1 MREGESAEKGILS
14 EEARNLAGFLPRFED
29 AYRRLN
35 RREFI
40 SPDPLEKLYLFDT
53 VEEREVVG
61 LAVSSIAYGRVAQI
75 LRNADRLLTVMGPS
89 PRSFLLK
96 TSAGELSRLLGG
108 FRHRFTSGGEMAS
121 FLAGIGKTL
130 RKYGRLESFFED
142 CLSRSGDILGGA
154 ALFSGGI
161 RAGGGLGKSFLLPSP
176 EDGSA
181 CKRLFL
187 FFKWMVRSDGVDP
200 GGWKILGPENLVFP
214 MDVHMF
220 RMCSCLGLTK
230 RKSPDLKT
238 ALEVTGL
245 FRQFVPE
252 DPVKYDFVLTRFGI
266 RREMDAKAFVSM
278 CLEGDELW
286 KERERTVE

>member
-1 MREGESAEKGILS
+1 MRPQKIEIQSD
-14 EEARNLAGFLPRFED
+14 EAWSLAGFLPRFED
-29 AYRRLN
+29 AYRRWN

-53 VEEREVVG
+53 IEEREVVG

-75 LRNADRLLTVMGPS
+75 LRSADRLLSVMGAS
-89 PRSFLLK
+89 PRSFLLE
-96 TSAGELSRLLGG
+96 TSAGELSCRLGR
-108 FRHRFTSGGEMAS
+108 FRHRFTSGNEMAS
-121 FLAGIGKTL
+121 FLAGIGAVL
-130 RKYGRLESFFED
+130 RKFGSVESFFGD
-142 CLSRSGDILGGA
+142 CLRRSGDLLGGT
-154 ALFSGGI
+154 ALFSEGI
-161 RAGGGLGKSFLLPSP
+161 RSGGDLGKSFLLPSP
-176 EDGSA
+176 GDGSA

-187 FFKWMVRSDGVDP
+187 FLKWMVRSDGVDP

-230 RKSPDLKT
+230 RKRADLKT

-245 FRQFVPE
+245 FRRFVPE

-266 RREMDAKAFVSM
+266 RREMDEKAFVNT

-286 KERERTVE
+286 REKE

>member
-1 MREGESAEKGILS
+1 VRRLKKENVLSA
-14 EEARNLAGFLPRFED
+14 EARNLAGFLPRFED
-29 AYRRLN
+29 VYRRMN

-40 SPDPLEKLYLFDT
+40 SPDPLEKLYLYDT

-75 LRNADRLLTVMGPS
+75 LRNADRLLSVMGPS
-89 PRSFLLK
+89 PRSFLME
-96 TSAGELSRLLGG
+96 TPAGVLSRLLGG
-108 FRHRFTSGGEMAS
+108 FRHRFTSGNEMVS
-121 FLAGIGKTL
+121 FLAGIGKIL
-130 RKYGRLESFFED
+130 REYGRLEYFFQD
-142 CLSRSGDILGGA
+142 CLNRTGDFLDGA

-161 RAGGGLGKSFLLPSP
+161 RARGGLGKSFLLPSP
-176 EDGSA
+176 GDGSA

-187 FFKWMVRSDGVDP
+187 FLKWMVRSDEVDP
-200 GGWKILGPENLVFP
+200 GGWKVLGPETLVFP

-230 RKSPDLKT
+230 RKTPDLKT

-245 FRQFVPE
+245 FRKYIPE

-266 RREMDAKAFVSM
+266 RSEMDAKAFVKT

-286 KERERTVE
+286 KEKDRTGE

>member
-1 MREGESAEKGILS
+1 MRPPNNDILS
-14 EEARNLAGFLPRFED
+14 EEAQNLAGFLPRFED
-29 AYRRLN
+29 AYSRLN

-53 VEEREVVG
+53 VEEREVVA

-108 FRHRFTSGGEMAS
+108 FRHRFTSGDEMAS
-121 FLAGIGKTL
+121 FLAGIGEVL
-130 RKYGRLESFFED
+130 REFGRLETYFED
-142 CLSRSGDILGGA
+142 CLRRSGDFLGGA

-161 RAGGGLGKSFLLPSP
+161 RGAGGLGKSFLLPSP
-176 EDGSA
+176 DDGSA

-187 FFKWMVRSDGVDP
+187 FLKWMVRSDGVDP

-230 RKSPDLKT
+230 RKSPDMKT

-245 FRQFVPE
+245 FRLFLPE

-266 RREMDAKAFVSM
+266 RREMDAKAFVNT

-286 KERERTVE
+286 REKERRGE

>member
-1 MREGESAEKGILS
+1 MRPQKIEILS
-14 EEARNLAGFLPRFED
+14 DEARSLAGFLPRFED
-29 AYRRLN
+29 AYHRLN

-75 LRNADRLLTVMGPS
+75 LRSADSLLSVMGTS
-89 PRSFLLK
+89 PRSFLLE
-96 TSAGELSRLLGG
+96 TSAGELSSRLGG
-108 FRHRFTSGGEMAS
+108 FRHRFTSGNEMAS
-121 FLAGIGKTL
+121 FLAGIGAVL
-130 RKYGRLESFFED
+130 REFGSVESFFED
-142 CLSRSGDILGGA
+142 CLRRSGDLLGGA
-154 ALFSGGI
+154 VLFSEGI
-161 RAGGGLGKSFLLPSP
+161 RSGGGLGKSFLLPSP
-176 EDGSA
+176 GDGSA

-187 FFKWMVRSDGVDP
+187 FLKWMVRSDAVDP

-230 RKSPDLKT
+230 RKSADLKT

-245 FRQFVPE
+245 FRRFVPE

-266 RREMDAKAFVSM
+266 RREMDAEAFVNT

-286 KERERTVE
+286 REKERSGE